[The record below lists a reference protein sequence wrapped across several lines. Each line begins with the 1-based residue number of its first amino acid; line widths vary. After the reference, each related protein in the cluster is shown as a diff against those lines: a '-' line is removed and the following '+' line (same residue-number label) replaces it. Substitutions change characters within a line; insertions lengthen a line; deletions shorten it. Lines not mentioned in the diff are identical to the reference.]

1 MSNKKIIRGKRPEF
15 YETPGLDY
23 LMQMVMV
30 LSQELSATRDR
41 LDTIERLAE
50 EKGLYTQADIE
61 AFQPDQ
67 EALEFRESNRQQFLS
82 NFFSVITQEAAEV
95 ANQDT
100 NARFKE
106 VIEELATE
114 K

>member
-1 MSNKKIIRGKRPEF
+1 MSNNKIIRGKRPEF

-50 EKGLYTQADIE
+50 EKGLYSLADIE

-95 ANQDT
+95 AGGDT
-100 NARFKE
+100 KQRFE
-106 VIEELATE
+106 SAIEEFAKE
-114 K
+114 E